1 MIQPG
6 GTATVLIYTVNY
18 RVLPDPGGNAEIRDV
33 DVEVLWNELGI
44 SNNRPTRTG
53 QPTAALSTVLVD
65 NDR

>member
-1 MIQPG
+1 ME
-6 GTATVLIYTVNY
+6 L
-18 RVLPDPGGNAEIRDV
+18 DPGGNADNRNV